1 MATITL
7 DQIHNDLE
15 FIKQKISTIEEH
27 MTDLDLVMTD
37 EDIESLEKAEKDLK
51 SGKTKILN

>member
-27 MTDLDLVMTD
+27 MTYLDLVITD
-37 EDIESLEKAEKDLK
+37 
-51 SGKTKILN
+51 